1 MADNPEILDIV
12 NEQDEVIG
20 TIDRRDY
27 DRLVTEKLGYLRS
40 VDMYIQN
47 DKGQLW
53 VPRRTLDKTIAPGG
67 LDYSVG
73 GHVESGETYE
83 DALLRE
89 IKEELNLTLT
99 LDDLEFVTLIQP
111 GIIPYFRKF
120 YLYHSNDAP
129 VYNPEDFTEY
139 FWLTP
144 TELAAKIRS
153 GEPAKVSILETL
165 SVLL

>member
-47 DKGQLW
+47 DKGELW

-67 LDYSVG
+67 LDFSMG
-73 GHVESGETYE
+73 GHVDSGETYE

-89 IKEELNLTLT
+89 IHEELNLALT
-99 LDDLEFVTLIQP
+99 LDDLEFITLFRP
-111 GIIPYFRKF
+111 GITPYFRKF
-120 YLYHSNDAP
+120 FLYHSNDVPA
-129 VYNPEDFTEY
+129 YNPEDFTEY

-144 TELAAKIRS
+144 AELAAKIND
-153 GEPAKVSILETL
+153 GEPAKANILETL